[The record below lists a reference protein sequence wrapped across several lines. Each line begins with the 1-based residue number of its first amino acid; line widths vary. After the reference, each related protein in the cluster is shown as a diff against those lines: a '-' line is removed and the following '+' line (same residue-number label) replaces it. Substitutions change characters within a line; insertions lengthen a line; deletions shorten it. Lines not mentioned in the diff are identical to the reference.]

1 MSAAPEASSIPF
13 PPPLDQYPTQDGAAL
28 FDVLVAR
35 AELHPFNVVV
45 TGIFLLAV
53 AHTFFAKR
61 FAVWSHEVQH
71 RADQQRYAQGLEPQ
85 ISFRAEV
92 LHFLGEIEVVFGL
105 WVVPVL
111 AAVVWF
117 FDWDTAVHYLSD
129 AVNFTEPMFVVV
141 VMAIAASKPIV
152 NFAQGALRR
161 VADLGGG
168 TPAAWWVTILTVG
181 PLLGSLITE
190 PAAMTISAMLLG
202 RQFYAHAPSLT
213 LQYATLGLL
222 FCNISIGGTL
232 THFAAPPVL
241 MVARTWDWSLV
252 HMASNFG
259 WKACIAIAIANLLHY
274 GVFRRELQ
282 RLSSPA
288 EPSVHERL
296 VAPEARETIPA
307 WVVLAHMAALAWT
320 VALAHYPVLF
330 VGGFLFFLG
339 FAKTTEP
346 YQTPIDLGPPMLVGF
361 FLAGLV
367 IHGGLQAWW
376 IAPVLGTLTDVPLFT
391 GAVVLT
397 AFNDNALITYLAT
410 LVPDLNDALKYAIV
424 AGAVTGGGL
433 TVIANAPNPAGQ
445 ALLSKYFHGGISPLG
460 LLAGAVVPTLISA
473 ACFLLL

>member
-1 MSAAPEASSIPF
+1 MSLSQEPSLAPF
-13 PPPLDQYPTQDGAAL
+13 PLPLDQYPAPADATL
-28 FDVLVAR
+28 LDVILTR
-35 AELHPFNVVV
+35 AEMYPFNVAV

-53 AHTFFAKR
+53 THTFFAKR
-61 FAVWSHEVQH
+61 FVTWSHTVQH
-71 RADQQRYAQGLEPQ
+71 HADAQRYAQGLESR

-105 WVVPVL
+105 WVVAVL
-111 AAVVWF
+111 AAIVAF
-117 FDWDTAVHYLSD
+117 YDWDTAVHYLSD
-129 AVNFTEPMFVVV
+129 TVNFTEPMFVVV
-141 VMAIAASKPIV
+141 IMAIAATNPVVS
-152 NFAQGALRR
+152 FAQGMLRR

-168 TPAAWWVTILTVG
+168 TPAAWWVTILTAG

-190 PAAMTISAMLLG
+190 PAAMTISAVLLG
-202 RQFYAHAPSLT
+202 RQFYAHGPSLR
-213 LQYATLGLL
+213 LRYATLGLL

-241 MVARTWDWSLV
+241 MVARTWDWSSF
-252 HMASNFG
+252 HMASTFG
-259 WKACIAIAIANLLHY
+259 WKACVAIAIANLLHY
-274 GVFRRELQ
+274 AIFRHELR
-282 RLSSPA
+282 RLSVRHDLA
-288 EPSVHERL
+288 VHEGL
-296 VAPEARETIPA
+296 AGAPEAEPIPA

-320 VALAHYPVLF
+320 VSLAHYPVLF

-367 IHGGLQAWW
+367 IHGGLQGWW
-376 IAPVLGTLTDVPLFT
+376 IAPTLGALTDVPLFA

-410 LVPDLNDALKYAIV
+410 LVPDLNEALKYAIV

-445 ALLSKYFHGGISPLG
+445 ALLSKHFEGGISPLG
-460 LLAGAVVPTLISA
+460 LLAGALAPTLISA
-473 ACFLLL
+473 ACYLML